1 MLHYVQELQTIV
13 ILVALMIILFLC
25 VLTDLQSVLGINFS
39 KKEII
44 EKYIKKNIIQ
54 KKENEKSICTF
65 KLISTKNYSTFEE
78 VYILMCICVYT
89 KKDKKYIIKD
99 EFYKNGV
106 VKISRKFGVYK
117 VLSLDMIEDT
127 NDFLNNDEF
136 RECMG
141 IKEKNFLKESNYIKA
156 NKKLRIKKVFKI

>member
-1 MLHYVQELQTIV
+1 MLHYFQELQTMVIV
-13 ILVALMIILFLC
+13 GVLIIVLFLC
-25 VLTDLQSVLGINFS
+25 VLTDLPSVLGINFS

-44 EKYIKKNIIQ
+44 EKYIKNNIIQ

-78 VYILMCICVYT
+78 VYILMCICSYI

-99 EFYKNGV
+99 ELYKIGA
-106 VKISRKFGVYK
+106 VKISRKLGIYK
-117 VLSLDMIEDT
+117 VLNLDIIE
-127 NDFLNNDEF
+127 NDNEFLNSDEI
-136 RECMG
+136 RECIG

-156 NKKLRIKKVFKI
+156 NKKLRINKVFKI